1 MHAKCQGRKCR
12 PARIVFDARCLMWGW
27 IIAAA
32 SGGGK
37 QAAALTPAGDALAFQ
52 EKAAQIARIETRQV
66 HFPDPTG
73 LRSAENW
80 VDVSVVAV
88 DKQGQVV
95 PLTEAEANAFFAP
108 RIQNPVQGTVAEIA
122 GPERF
127 VPGTVNGT
135 PVNYVRIQYG
145 AAKGSAR
152 LEVAVRPE
160 YQGIIAA
167 QPAKMLLSTAFWPK
181 VGNAIITHPYV
192 SAGVVGAAV
201 VGGVTLAS
209 VADGGG
215 GGGDGGGGG
224 GSTGG
229 SLAGILNGSWSG
241 SVSGMQLMET
251 PERGSIGG
259 RFKMFISVSGH
270 VSGNYSGDYS
280 GSISGSV
287 SSSGQ
292 LSVSAG
298 GGAGLARWSGTIRRS
313 GSKLYGS
320 GTWSASMGSGRWSGS
335 GVSSAP

>member
-1 MHAKCQGRKCR
+1 M
-12 PARIVFDARCLMWGW
+12 
-27 IIAAA
+27 
-32 SGGGK
+32 
-37 QAAALTPAGDALAFQ
+37 LTSDQ
-52 EKAAQIARIETRQV
+52 
-66 HFPDPTG
+66 
-73 LRSAENW
+73 
-80 VDVSVVAV
+80 
-88 DKQGQVV
+88 
-95 PLTEAEANAFFAP
+95 ANALFDIEGAL
-108 RIQNPVQGTVAEIA
+108 RNPVGSTVVVDGGQA
-122 GPERF
+122 GFQRYTYKGEVVNNHIRF
-127 VPGTVNGT
+127 
-135 PVNYVRIQYG
+135 IYG
-145 AAKGSAR
+145 DDWGSAR
-152 LEVAVRPE
+152 FMPTVRPE
-160 YQGIIAA
+160 FQKYLTA
-167 QPAKMLLSTAFWPK
+167 PAPNYMMTIKKPTPWSKASS
-181 VGNAIITHPYV
+181 AIKAHPYV
-192 SAGVVGAAV
+192 SASVAGAAV
-201 VGGVTLAS
+201 AGVVTVAS

-215 GGGDGGGGG
+215 GGGDGGSGG

-229 SLAGILNGSWSG
+229 SLAGILNGNWSG